1 MAMHYRLALDL
12 GTNSIGWAMLRL
24 KSDGNEPARPVAI
37 IRTGVRIF
45 GDGRDPKSGSSLAV
59 NRRMARGMRRN
70 RDRKLKRKQRL
81 LEALVDAG
89 FLPEDLQERRDLSSL
104 NPYELRSRG
113 LTEQLEPYEFG
124 RAILHLNQRRGF
136 KSNRKTDGGDADG
149 SLMKGTIER
158 VKDQLAEDGY
168 RTVGQWLAERHNNR
182 ESVRAR
188 LRGSTVKDKAYDLYF
203 DRSMIEQEFEELWKA
218 QKTFDPGTY
227 SQESHDAIFE
237 AMFFQRNLLPVRP
250 GRCTLEPDEDRAA
263 KALPS
268 SQLFRIYQEVN
279 NLGIDAGLFTYRP
292 LTLSERDL
300 IASRFNSHKT
310 VTFEAMRKLLKL
322 SGKPRFNLEN
332 EKRKDLKGNATA
344 FSLSK
349 PEAFG
354 EQWHSLTLQQQDE
367 IATHVLETESEEKLT
382 AWLKETYALD
392 DDAALT
398 VSQSRGEITKL
409 SPGYSNL
416 STAAIYKI
424 LPFLQADVVKYSQ
437 AVVAAGYAS
446 HSALT
451 HMEQTGEIL
460 DRLPYYGEY
469 LQRHVG
475 HGTGEVDDLPADRF
489 GRIANPTVHIAL
501 NELAKVVNTLIARY
515 GPPAEVTVEVAR
527 DLKQTREQKLEDI
540 QNQAKNQE
548 ANDQMR
554 KQIYELTGITATRSD
569 LQKMKLWI
577 ELDEKDPTNRRCIYT
592 GEMISIQRLFS
603 PEVEI
608 EHILPFFRTLDDS
621 LNNKTVS
628 LVRANRDKGNR
639 TPFEAFGDSPE
650 GYDYEEIL
658 QRARATSAKRAYRFG
673 PDGYERWLKNDTDFL
688 ARALNDTRYLS
699 RIAKEYLQLITPTP
713 VTVVPGR
720 MTAALRRHW
729 GLNNLL
735 SDDGE
740 KNRLDHRHHAV
751 DAIVLGLMD
760 RGSLQRYAK
769 AQGRGTDIDDQL
781 RATSHIEPIE
791 NLREKAQAS
800 VNAIVVS
807 HRPNHGYQRQM
818 NNDTNYG
825 MRPKGYVATRY
836 PLDEFKTVAA
846 IEKAHFADPYLKNQL
861 LNFVGDATP
870 EQLKKRIA
878 EFTQV
883 NRTRKARLWQK
894 LDVIPIPINPDA
906 EYRAPKGIKARD
918 DNAVRG
924 VKGDS
929 NYCLEIHANEKGK
942 WVGEVVSTFEA
953 YRIIRNLGET
963 EGAKRLRDPQLTQSG
978 KPLILRLMR
987 DDIVEI
993 DISGTEDRELM
1004 RVSYFGSSGTIA
1016 FAALHESNVD
1026 ARTRSKE
1033 LAYLF
1038 STGGALQKRNAKA
1051 ATVSPDGRVTIR
1063 KLT

>member
-1 MAMHYRLALDL
+1 MAMQYRLALDL
-12 GTNSIGWAMLRL
+12 GTSSIGWAMLRL
-24 KSDGNEPARPVAI
+24 SYDGNKPARPVAI

-59 NRRMARGMRRN
+59 NRREARGMRRN

-81 LEALVDAG
+81 LDTLIDAG
-89 FLPEDLQERRDLSSL
+89 FLPQDVIERRNLSNL
-104 NPYELRSRG
+104 DPFQLRSRG
-113 LTEQLEPYEFG
+113 LSQRLEPYEFG
-124 RAILHLNQRRGF
+124 RALLHINQRRGF

-158 VKDQLAEDGY
+158 LKDQLAADGY
-168 RTVGQWLAERHNNR
+168 RTVGQWLAERHENR

-203 DRSMIEQEFEELWKA
+203 DRSMIEHEFEELWKS
-218 QKTFDPGTY
+218 QSTFDPSTF
-227 SQESHDAIFE
+227 SQEKHDAIFE
-237 AMFFQRNLLPVRP
+237 AMFFQRNLRPVRP
-250 GRCTLEPDEDRAA
+250 GRCTLEPDRDRGP

-279 NLGIDAGLFTYRP
+279 NLGIDTGAFSYRP
-292 LTLSERDL
+292 LTLEERNLVVD
-300 IASRFNSHKT
+300 RMNSHKA
-310 VTFEAMRKLLKL
+310 VTFEAIRKLLKL
-322 SGKPRFNLEN
+322 SGKPRFNLES
-332 EKRKDLKGNATA
+332 EKRKDLKGNVTA
-344 FSLSK
+344 VTLSK

-354 EQWHSLTLQQQDE
+354 DRWETFTLDQQDE
-367 IATHVLETESEEKLT
+367 IATHVLETESEEKLM
-382 AWLKETYALD
+382 AWLKESFG
-392 DDAALT
+392 
-398 VSQSRGEITKL
+398 VSEENAQVISDSRGEITKQ
-409 SPGYSNL
+409 SQGYSNL

-424 LPFLQADVVKYSQ
+424 LPHMQAHVIKYSQ
-437 AVVAAGYAS
+437 AVTEAGYGS

-460 DRLPYYGEY
+460 QKLPYYGEY

-475 HGTGEVDDLPADRF
+475 HGTGEMDDLPADRF

-501 NELAKVVNTLIARY
+501 NEVAKLVNALIKRY
-515 GPPAEVTVEVAR
+515 GPPTEVTIEIAR
-527 DLKQTREQKLEDI
+527 ELKKTRDQKIEDTKR
-540 QNQAKNQE
+540 QAENQA
-548 ANDQMR
+548 ANERMR
-554 KQIYELTGITATRSD
+554 AQIYELTGITATRAD

-577 ELDEKDPTNRRCIYT
+577 ELDKKDPANRRCIYT

-603 PEVEI
+603 PEVEV
-608 EHILPFFRTLDDS
+608 EHILPFSRTLDDS

-650 GYDYEEIL
+650 GYDYEGIL
-658 QRARATSAKRAYRFG
+658 ERAKATDVNRGKRFG
-673 PDGYERWLKNDTDFL
+673 PDAYEKWLSKDADFL
-688 ARALNDTRYLS
+688 ARALNDTKYLS

-720 MTAALRRHW
+720 MTASLRRHW

-735 SDDGE
+735 SEDGE

-751 DAIVLGLMD
+751 DAIVIGLMD
-760 RGSLQRYAK
+760 RASLQRYAT
-769 AQGRGTDIDDQL
+769 AQGRGVDIKDQL
-781 RATSHIEPIE
+781 EDKAHIEPLE

-825 MRPKGYVATRY
+825 LRPNGYVATRY

-846 IEKAHFADPYLKNQL
+846 IEKAQFADPYLKNEL

-870 EQLKKRIA
+870 EQLKSLIA

-906 EYRAPKGIKARD
+906 DYRAPKGIKARED
-918 DNAVRG
+918 SAVRG

-929 NYCLEIHANEKGK
+929 NYCLEIHINEKGK
-942 WVGEVVSTFEA
+942 WVGEVISTFEA
-953 YRIIRNLGET
+953 YRVIRTLGEV
-963 EGAKRLRDPQLTQSG
+963 EGTKRLRDPKLTQSG
-978 KPLILRLMR
+978 NPLILRLTR
-987 DDIVEI
+987 NDVVEI
-993 DISGTEDRELM
+993 DVDGPEDRRLM
-1004 RVSYFGSSGTIA
+1004 RVCKFDSSGRFFLA
-1016 FAALHESNVD
+1016 DLKESNVD
-1026 ARTRSKE
+1026 ARVRVGE
-1033 LAYLF
+1033 LAYL
-1038 STGGALQKRNAKA
+1038 SATAGTLQNRNAKA
-1051 ATVSPDGRVTIR
+1051 AAVSPDGRVSIR